1 MGGVVYT
8 KLPPV
13 MAAIKDGDI
22 EALRALLD
30 AGHAP
35 DEPQRYLWQC
45 GNMEREGEAAPLEL
59 AVLEQRQDM
68 AELLHCTDRHYQR
81 IEYGEVNLP
90 SLDLLFLADYFGVSV
105 DYLLGRTDNPEVN
118 R

>member
-1 MGGVVYT
+1 MGGIVYT

-45 GNMEREGEAAPLEL
+45 GNMEREGEAAPLGL

-68 AELLHCTDRHYQR
+68 AELLISRGRIFHAAATNCSTPRCAARCTANRR
-81 IEYGEVNLP
+81 RFRCSP
-90 SLDLLFLADYFGVSV
+90 S
-105 DYLLGRTDNPEVN
+105 
-118 R
+118 